1 MKKLIFFI
9 ITLLFI
15 TGCETKVTDL
25 LKQNETQIILMQN
38 TQRGQIINA
47 LNTVAIINATYLNP
61 ILKDK
66 DSKKYEVF
74 LIGVYNSEDFK
85 DYNKGG
91 IFNPNY
97 TLTLNNSNFER
108 AKKANLIKMQLKEY
122 PFYNAWMKYYIVY
135 FPKTDSTTLKLK
147 YTNKLL
153 GSATL
158 IFNK

>member
-153 GSATL
+153 GSVTL

>member
-15 TGCETKVTDL
+15 TGCETKVTNL
-25 LKQNETQIILMQN
+25 LKQNETQLILMQN

-66 DSKKYEVF
+66 ESKKYEVF

-91 IFNPNY
+91 IFNPKY
-97 TLTLNNSNFER
+97 KLTLNGSNFEK

-135 FPKTDSTTLKLK
+135 FPKTDSKTLKLT

-153 GSATL
+153 GSTTL

>member
-15 TGCETKVTDL
+15 TGCETKVTNL
-25 LKQNETQIILMQN
+25 LKQNETQLTLMQN

-66 DSKKYEVF
+66 ESKKYEVF

-97 TLTLNNSNFER
+97 KLTLNGSNFEK

-135 FPKTDSTTLKLK
+135 FPKTDSKTLKLT

-153 GSATL
+153 GSTTL
-158 IFNK
+158 TFNK